1 MALTRRA
8 LLAGGAAGGALGL
21 AGCLDLIDLQGT
33 TDSSSHTVQA
43 ITAVTT
49 DTTASEC
56 GTQED
61 ETATADHRENT
72 VVVEGTLLSPT
83 PCYEA
88 TVMASLEETG
98 LLVVVDVTA
107 DRADDDVCIQC
118 QGAISYTSRIEL
130 ATDTTVS
137 EVVVDHKTG
146 EQYSITAL

>member
-1 MALTRRA
+1 MVLTRRA

-21 AGCLDLIDLQGT
+21 AGCLDLIDIQGT
-33 TDSSSHTVQA
+33 TDSSSHTGQA

-61 ETATADHRENT
+61 EMATADHREDT

-107 DRADDDVCIQC
+107 DRADDVCIQC